1 MTSNDNASSLP
12 DLELPV
18 PAPTGSDL
26 EESSTVVDAQGDA
39 RSAVD
44 GGMPVT
50 SQDALADMVADT
62 QEHGDYDE
70 PMPPSE
76 VANVI
81 KDIRHEESTIE
92 SQDPNSQAG
101 GTLGKDGLDVDMDV
115 DASEPDLPP
124 LDLDGGESEMN
135 FQGGES
141 DVDPDATAVID
152 AVDGAVSPSEGRKG
166 GRLKQAMVESRV
178 AARKAERR
186 ARAVRAI
193 SVVATGILLVGVAGG
208 VGYWGWLKWRSGVAS
223 VPSAV
228 TRINV
233 TDVSLDP
240 CKTFVDEGLKCK
252 ATWQIKDG
260 TKRGELISQS
270 ISAGQNVPKGS
281 GVNLVYSNGPETT
294 KMPNVVGMPLDQAKQ
309 AIYEAGV
316 DVSEVNVVEKS
327 GVSENTVTSS
337 SIQAGAEVTNG
348 NGVNLEVANGR
359 VGIPDWTGK
368 TKDFVEQD
376 AKKHGIKVKYLEE
389 DSDKTPGTV
398 LSQSPKATESA
409 PTNEVQV
416 TIARSAKASDISVP
430 DVVGKSEQEAQSTL
444 ATAGL
449 RKISTVKV
457 PNCAVSSSQVTQTI
471 PAAGGSVKSD
481 TDVTIIV
488 SDPDASCSK

>member
-12 DLELPV
+12 DLELPA
-18 PAPTGSDL
+18 PTPTGSDP
-26 EESSTVVDAQGDA
+26 EAASTGVDAQGEA

-44 GGMPVT
+44 GDVSVT
-50 SQDALADMVADT
+50 PQDALADMVADT

-70 PMPPSE
+70 PMSPSE
-76 VANVI
+76 VIDVI
-81 KDIRHEESTIE
+81 KDIRHEESATE
-92 SQDPNSQAG
+92 TQNPDGQAG
-101 GTLGKDGLDVDMDV
+101 DTLGETSLDTDTDV
-115 DASEPDLPP
+115 DASESDLPP
-124 LDLDGGESEMN
+124 LDLDDSGTEMN
-135 FQGGES
+135 FRGGES
-141 DVDPDATAVID
+141 DVDPDATVVINAVE
-152 AVDGAVSPSEGRKG
+152 GADSSSESRKG

-186 ARAVRAI
+186 AHAVRAV
-193 SVVATGILLVGVAGG
+193 SAVAAGILLIGVAGG
-208 VGYWGWLKWRSGVAS
+208 AGYWGWMKWRSGVTN
-223 VPSAV
+223 VPSA
-228 TRINV
+228 TIKINV
-233 TDVSLDP
+233 TDSLDP

-281 GVNLVYSNGPETT
+281 GINLVYSNGPETA

-316 DVSEVNVVEKS
+316 DVSEVNVVEKP
-327 GVSENTVTSS
+327 GASENTVTSS

-348 NGVNLEVANGR
+348 NAVNLEVANGK
-359 VGIPDWTGK
+359 VGIPDWIGK

-416 TIARSAKASDISVP
+416 TIARSAKVSDISIP

-488 SDPDASCSK
+488 SDPDTSCSK

>member
-70 PMPPSE
+70 PMSPSE

-92 SQDPNSQAG
+92 TQDPNSQAG
-101 GTLGKDGLDVDMDV
+101 DTLGKAGLDVDTDV

-124 LDLDGGESEMN
+124 LDLDSGESEMN

-152 AVDGAVSPSEGRKG
+152 AVEGADSPAEGRKG

-186 ARAVRAI
+186 ARAVRAV
-193 SVVATGILLVGVAGG
+193 SVVAAGILLVGVAGG

-233 TDVSLDP
+233 TDTSLDP

-316 DVSEVNVVEKS
+316 DVSEVNVVEKP

>member
-12 DLELPV
+12 DLELPA
-18 PAPTGSDL
+18 PAPTGSDP
-26 EESSTVVDAQGDA
+26 EAASTGIDAQGEA

-50 SQDALADMVADT
+50 PQDALADMIADT

-76 VANVI
+76 VIDVI
-81 KDIRHEESTIE
+81 KDIRYEESATE
-92 SQDPNSQAG
+92 VQDPDGQAG
-101 GTLGKDGLDVDMDV
+101 DTLGKAGLDVDTDV

-135 FQGGES
+135 FQGGKS

-152 AVDGAVSPSEGRKG
+152 TVDGADSPAEGRKG

-186 ARAVRAI
+186 ARAVRSV
-193 SVVATGILLVGVAGG
+193 SVVAAGILLVGVAGG

-228 TRINV
+228 IRINV
-233 TDVSLDP
+233 TDTSLDP

-281 GVNLVYSNGPETT
+281 GINLVYSNGPETT

-316 DVSEVNVVEKS
+316 DVSEVNVVEKP

-337 SIQAGAEVTNG
+337 SIQAGAEVMNG

-359 VGIPDWTGK
+359 VGIPDWIGK

-416 TIARSAKASDISVP
+416 IIARSAKASDISVP

>member
-1 MTSNDNASSLP
+1 MTNNDNASSLP
-12 DLELPV
+12 DLELPA
-18 PAPTGSDL
+18 PAPTGSDP
-26 EESSTVVDAQGDA
+26 EAASTGIDAQGEA

-44 GGMPVT
+44 GDVSVT
-50 SQDALADMVADT
+50 PQDALADMVADT

-70 PMPPSE
+70 PMSPSK

-81 KDIRHEESTIE
+81 KNIRHEESATGPSDQTGDPLRE
-92 SQDPNSQAG
+92 SG
-101 GTLGKDGLDVDMDV
+101 LGVDADV
-115 DASEPDLPP
+115 DASESDLPP
-124 LDLDGGESEMN
+124 LDLDDSGAEMN
-135 FQGGES
+135 FRGGES
-141 DVDPDATAVID
+141 DVDPDATVVID
-152 AVDGAVSPSEGRKG
+152 AVDGADSPAEGRKG

-186 ARAVRAI
+186 AHAVRAV
-193 SVVATGILLVGVAGG
+193 SAVAAGILLIGVAGG
-208 VGYWGWLKWRSGVAS
+208 AGYWGWMKWRSGVTN
-223 VPSAV
+223 VPSA
-228 TRINV
+228 TIKINV
-233 TDVSLDP
+233 TDSLDP

-252 ATWQIKDG
+252 TTWQIKDG

-281 GVNLVYSNGPETT
+281 GVNLVYSNGPETA

-309 AIYEAGV
+309 TIYEAGV
-316 DVSEVNVVEKS
+316 DVSEVNVVEKP
-327 GVSENTVTSS
+327 GASENTVTSS

-348 NGVNLEVANGR
+348 NGVNLEVANGK
-359 VGIPDWTGK
+359 VGIPDWIGK

-416 TIARSAKASDISVP
+416 TIARSAKASDISIP

>member
-12 DLELPV
+12 DLELPA
-18 PAPTGSDL
+18 PTPTGSDP
-26 EESSTVVDAQGDA
+26 EAASTGVDAQGEA

-44 GGMPVT
+44 GDVSVT
-50 SQDALADMVADT
+50 PQDALADMVADT

-70 PMPPSE
+70 PMSPSE
-76 VANVI
+76 VIDVI
-81 KDIRHEESTIE
+81 KDIRHEESATE
-92 SQDPNSQAG
+92 TQNPDGQAG
-101 GTLGKDGLDVDMDV
+101 DTLGETSLDTDTDV
-115 DASEPDLPP
+115 DASESDLPP
-124 LDLDGGESEMN
+124 LDLDDSGAEMN
-135 FQGGES
+135 FRGGES
-141 DVDPDATAVID
+141 DVDPDATVVINAVE
-152 AVDGAVSPSEGRKG
+152 GADSSSESRKG

-186 ARAVRAI
+186 AHAVRAV
-193 SVVATGILLVGVAGG
+193 SAVAAGILLIGVAGG
-208 VGYWGWLKWRSGVAS
+208 AGYWGWMKWRSGVTN
-223 VPSAV
+223 VPSA
-228 TRINV
+228 TIKINV
-233 TDVSLDP
+233 TDSLDP
-240 CKTFVDEGLKCK
+240 CKTFVHEGLKCK

-281 GVNLVYSNGPETT
+281 GINLVYSNGPETA

-316 DVSEVNVVEKS
+316 DVSEVNVVEKP
-327 GVSENTVTSS
+327 GASENTVTSS

-348 NGVNLEVANGR
+348 NAVNLEVANGK
-359 VGIPDWTGK
+359 VGIPDWIGK

-416 TIARSAKASDISVP
+416 TIARSAKVSDISIP

-488 SDPDASCSK
+488 SDPDTSCSK

>member
-12 DLELPV
+12 DLELPA
-18 PAPTGSDL
+18 PAPTGSDP
-26 EESSTVVDAQGDA
+26 EAASTGVDAQGEA

-44 GGMPVT
+44 GDVSVT
-50 SQDALADMVADT
+50 PQDALADMVADT

-70 PMPPSE
+70 PMSPSE
-76 VANVI
+76 VIDVI
-81 KDIRHEESTIE
+81 KDIRHEESATE
-92 SQDPNSQAG
+92 TQNPDGQAG
-101 GTLGKDGLDVDMDV
+101 DTLGETSLDTDTDVDT
-115 DASEPDLPP
+115 SESDLPP
-124 LDLDGGESEMN
+124 LDLDDSGAEMN
-135 FQGGES
+135 FRGGES
-141 DVDPDATAVID
+141 DVDPDATVVID
-152 AVDGAVSPSEGRKG
+152 AVEGADSPSESRKG

-186 ARAVRAI
+186 AHAVRAV
-193 SVVATGILLVGVAGG
+193 SAVAAGILLIGVAGG
-208 VGYWGWLKWRSGVAS
+208 AGYWGWMKWRSGVTN
-223 VPSAV
+223 VPSA
-228 TRINV
+228 TIKINV
-233 TDVSLDP
+233 TDSLDP

-270 ISAGQNVPKGS
+270 IGAGQNVPKGS
-281 GVNLVYSNGPETT
+281 GINLVYSNGPETT

-316 DVSEVNVVEKS
+316 DVSEVNVVEKP

-348 NGVNLEVANGR
+348 NGVNLEVANGK

-416 TIARSAKASDISVP
+416 TIARSAKASDVSVP

-481 TDVTIIV
+481 ADVTIIV

>member
-12 DLELPV
+12 DLELPA
-18 PAPTGSDL
+18 PAPTGSNL

-92 SQDPNSQAG
+92 IQDPNSQAG
-101 GTLGKDGLDVDMDV
+101 DTLGKDGLDVDMDV

-152 AVDGAVSPSEGRKG
+152 AVEGTDSPAEGRKG

-186 ARAVRAI
+186 ARAVRAV
-193 SVVATGILLVGVAGG
+193 SVVAGGILLVGVAGG
-208 VGYWGWLKWRSGVAS
+208 AGYWGWLKWRSGVAS

-233 TDVSLDP
+233 TDASLDP

-316 DVSEVNVVEKS
+316 DVSEVNVVEKP

-337 SIQAGAEVTNG
+337 SIQAGTEVTNG
-348 NGVNLEVANGR
+348 NGVNLEVANGK

-389 DSDKTPGTV
+389 ESDKTPGIV

-409 PTNEVQV
+409 STNEVQV

>member
-1 MTSNDNASSLP
+1 MTNNDNASSLP
-12 DLELPV
+12 DLELPA
-18 PAPTGSDL
+18 PAPTGTDL
-26 EESSTVVDAQGDA
+26 EAASTGVDAQGEA

-44 GGMPVT
+44 GDVSVT
-50 SQDALADMVADT
+50 PQDALADMVADT

-70 PMPPSE
+70 PMSPSE
-76 VANVI
+76 VIDVI
-81 KDIRHEESTIE
+81 KDIRHEESATE
-92 SQDPNSQAG
+92 TQNPDGQAG
-101 GTLGKDGLDVDMDV
+101 DTLGETSLDTDTDVDT
-115 DASEPDLPP
+115 SESDLPP
-124 LDLDGGESEMN
+124 LDLDDSGAEMN
-135 FQGGES
+135 FRGGES
-141 DVDPDATAVID
+141 DVDPDATVVID
-152 AVDGAVSPSEGRKG
+152 AVEGADSPSESRKG

-186 ARAVRAI
+186 AHAVRAV
-193 SVVATGILLVGVAGG
+193 SAVAAGILLIGVAGG
-208 VGYWGWLKWRSGVAS
+208 AGYWGWMKWRSGVTN
-223 VPSAV
+223 VPSA
-228 TRINV
+228 TIKINV
-233 TDVSLDP
+233 TDSLDP

-281 GVNLVYSNGPETT
+281 GINLVYSNGPETA

-316 DVSEVNVVEKS
+316 DVSEVNVVEKP
-327 GVSENTVTSS
+327 GASENTVTSS

-348 NGVNLEVANGR
+348 NGVNLEVANGK
-359 VGIPDWTGK
+359 VGIPDWIGK

-416 TIARSAKASDISVP
+416 TIARSAKVSDISIP

-488 SDPDASCSK
+488 SDPDTSCSK

>member
-18 PAPTGSDL
+18 PAPTGSNL

-70 PMPPSE
+70 PMSPSE

-92 SQDPNSQAG
+92 IQDPNSQAG
-101 GTLGKDGLDVDMDV
+101 DTLGKDGLDVDMDV

-152 AVDGAVSPSEGRKG
+152 AVDGADSPAEGRKG

-186 ARAVRAI
+186 ARAVRSV
-193 SVVATGILLVGVAGG
+193 SVVAAGILLVGVAGG

-270 ISAGQNVPKGS
+270 ISAGQNVPKGL
-281 GVNLVYSNGPETT
+281 GINLVYSNGPETA

-316 DVSEVNVVEKS
+316 DVSEVNVVEKP

-481 TDVTIIV
+481 ADVTIIV

>member
-12 DLELPV
+12 DLELPA
-18 PAPTGSDL
+18 PAPMVSDL
-26 EESSTVVDAQGDA
+26 EAAHTGVDAQGEA

-44 GGMPVT
+44 GEVSVAPQG
-50 SQDALADMVADT
+50 ALADMVADT
-62 QEHGDYDE
+62 QEQGDYDE
-70 PMPPSE
+70 MMPPSK
-76 VANVI
+76 VADVI
-81 KDIRHEESTIE
+81 KDIRHEESTAE
-92 SQDPNSQAG
+92 PQGHSGQTG
-101 GTLGKDGLDVDMDV
+101 GLGLDVDADE
-115 DASEPDLPP
+115 DFSEPDLPP

-141 DVDPDATAVID
+141 DVDPDATMVID
-152 AVDGAVSPSEGRKG
+152 AVEGADSPAEGRKG

-186 ARAVRAI
+186 AHAVRAV
-193 SVVATGILLVGVAGG
+193 SAVAAGILLIGVAGG
-208 VGYWGWLKWRSGVAS
+208 AGYWGWLKWRSGVAS

-233 TDVSLDP
+233 TDTSLDP

-309 AIYEAGV
+309 AIYEVGV
-316 DVSEVNVVEKS
+316 DVSEVNVVEKP

-348 NGVNLEVANGR
+348 NGVNLEVANGK
-359 VGIPDWTGK
+359 VGIPDWIGK

-409 PTNEVQV
+409 STNEVQV

>member
-12 DLELPV
+12 DLELPA
-18 PAPTGSDL
+18 PAPTGSDP
-26 EESSTVVDAQGDA
+26 EAASTGIDAQGEA

-44 GGMPVT
+44 EDVSVT
-50 SQDALADMVADT
+50 PQDALADMVADT

-70 PMPPSE
+70 PMSPSK

-81 KDIRHEESTIE
+81 KNIRHEESTAE
-92 SQDPNSQAG
+92 SQGHSGQTG
-101 GTLGKDGLDVDMDV
+101 GPGLDVDTDE
-115 DASEPDLPP
+115 DFSEPDLPP

-141 DVDPDATAVID
+141 DVDPDATAAID
-152 AVDGAVSPSEGRKG
+152 AVEGTDSPAEGRKG

-186 ARAVRAI
+186 ARAVRAV
-193 SVVATGILLVGVAGG
+193 SVVAGGILLVGVAGG
-208 VGYWGWLKWRSGVAS
+208 AGYWGWLKWRSGVAS

-233 TDVSLDP
+233 TDASLDP

-309 AIYEAGV
+309 AIYEVGV
-316 DVSEVNVVEKS
+316 DVSEVNVVEKP

-348 NGVNLEVANGR
+348 NGVNLEVANGK

-481 TDVTIIV
+481 ADVTIIV

>member
-18 PAPTGSDL
+18 PAPTGSNL
-26 EESSTVVDAQGDA
+26 EESSTGVDARGEA
-39 RSAVD
+39 RSAAD
-44 GGMPVT
+44 GGVLVAP
-50 SQDALADMVADT
+50 QGALADMVADT

-70 PMPPSE
+70 PMSPSK
-76 VANVI
+76 VINVI
-81 KDIRHEESTIE
+81 KDIRHEESATGPSDQTGEPLRE
-92 SQDPNSQAG
+92 SG
-101 GTLGKDGLDVDMDV
+101 LGV
-115 DASEPDLPP
+115 DADEDFSKPDLPP
-124 LDLDGGESEMN
+124 LDLDSGESEMN

-152 AVDGAVSPSEGRKG
+152 AVDGADSPAEGRKG

-186 ARAVRAI
+186 ARAVRSV
-193 SVVATGILLVGVAGG
+193 SVVAAGILLVGVAGG

-233 TDVSLDP
+233 TDTSLDP

-281 GVNLVYSNGPETT
+281 GINLVYSNGPETT

-316 DVSEVNVVEKS
+316 DVSEVNVVEKP